1 MNGRSSFC
9 TNARRAIRACRPSS
23 AHRVGTVPSIKTSH
37 GSQTMTQGSPLPSAS
52 LRKKPP
58 STSTLRHA
66 PNTGE
71 RARFNRGGLPLRTP
85 EFLPTRRISTPPT
98 RFGILYR
105 IGCFS
110 APAQPIASLPHPVRT
125 MRNNIRHRRINPNRN
140 RTTSPPHIARKRSG
154 EFIPTPLPYAH
165 SKLRNTEGSEMR
177 RLYVGGSGVPGF
189 RSRDSKGPGVGVPG
203 SPPSSYRSGP
213 MPGPAART
221 PVKKYLSGK
230 IHSNQSPE
238 IDPIRR
244 PQKKLCRKT
253 NYDTA
258 SSV

>member
-1 MNGRSSFC
+1 MPAARFEPAGFWPACELPTQLGASGRNGPVNQNI
-9 TNARRAIRACRPSS
+9 TWIADDDTGKPSS
-23 AHRVGTVPSIKTSH
+23 LCFAAKETTVHIDSSTRTEHRS
-37 GSQTMTQGSPLPSAS
+37 
-52 LRKKPP
+52 
-58 STSTLRHA
+58 
-66 PNTGE
+66 E

-140 RTTSPPHIARKRSG
+140 RTTSPPHIARKCSG

-165 SKLRNTEGSEMR
+165 SKLRNTEAEMR

-189 RSRDSKGPGVGVPG
+189 RSRDSKGPGVGVPD
-203 SPPSSYRSGP
+203 SPLPLPTVPDRCPDRQPARRSKSIYR
-213 MPGPAART
+213 
-221 PVKKYLSGK
+221 GK
-230 IHSNQSPE
+230 S
-238 IDPIRR
+238 
-244 PQKKLCRKT
+244 
-253 NYDTA
+253 TA
-258 SSV
+258 ISRLK